1 MLSNLSK
8 ILNEVNTFVVPQTCF
23 GCNAALYR
31 GEPILC
37 AFCRNELPLT
47 DYNYLQEN
55 AADRLFYGR
64 CRVEKAASLLFYAEK
79 GLSQRLIHQ
88 LKYRGAEQIG
98 TFFGRWYGAMAA
110 GENRLRSV
118 DYVMP
123 VPLHPARMRQRGYN
137 QCSRFGREIARQ
149 LGAAYSES
157 LLLRQQPS
165 PTQTRKDRWQ
175 RWKSTHGSF
184 RLPKP
189 ERIRDKKVL
198 LVDDVI
204 TTGATLEAC
213 CKALEASNPAAIF
226 IGTMAIVP

>member
-47 DYNYLQEN
+47 DYNYREEN
-55 AADRLFYGR
+55 AADRHFYGR
-64 CRVEKAASLLFYAEK
+64 CRVEKAASLLYYAEN
-79 GLSQRLIHQ
+79 GLIQRLIHQ

-98 TFFGRWYGAMAA
+98 TFFGKWYGALTA
-110 GENRLRSV
+110 GENRPGCV
-118 DYVMP
+118 DYVIP
-123 VPLHPARMRQRGYN
+123 VPLHPARLRQRGYN
-137 QCSRFGREIARQ
+137 QCSRFGREIARS
-149 LGAAYSES
+149 LGTAYEES
-157 LLLRQQPS
+157 LLLRHRAS
-165 PTQTRKDRWQ
+165 PTQTRKDRWH
-175 RWKSTHGSF
+175 RWKGTHGSF
-184 RLPKP
+184 HLPDP
-189 ERIRDKKVL
+189 ERIRDKKIL

-213 CKALEASNPAAIF
+213 CKALEAANPGAVF

>member
-47 DYNYLQEN
+47 EYNYRQEN
-55 AADRLFYGR
+55 PADRLFYGR
-64 CRVEKAASLLFYAEK
+64 CRVEKAASLLYYVEN
-79 GLSQRLIHQ
+79 GLIQRLIHQ
-88 LKYRGAEQIG
+88 LKYRGAEPLG
-98 TFFGRWYGAMAA
+98 TFFGRWYGALIA
-110 GENRLRSV
+110 GERCLGCI
-118 DYVMP
+118 DYVLP
-123 VPLHPARMRQRGYN
+123 VPLHPARKRQRGYN
-137 QCSRFGREIARQ
+137 QCSRFGREIARS

-157 LLLRQQPS
+157 LLLRHRAS
-165 PTQTRKDRWQ
+165 PTQTRKDRWH

-184 RLPKP
+184 RLPNP
-189 ERIRDKKVL
+189 ERIRDKKIL

-213 CKALEASNPAAIF
+213 CNALEAAQPRAVF